1 MLSLW
6 PEEAAV
12 VSKKPSDTGKQ
23 DSGKRSGRRGA
34 GTHPPGPG
42 GGSWDQDP
50 AVLKRLRALLA
61 SPTYRQA
68 DQDVDFLARD
78 ESRPVRLLLDYM
90 KPELGLEEA
99 GVEGTIVVFGST
111 RIGEPEA
118 QRERLRKA
126 KAALAKRPADADL
139 RQQVAVARR
148 LMAKSRYYEMAR
160 EFSRLV
166 CVAGEGPS
174 DGRLMIIT
182 GGGPGIMEA
191 ANRGAYEVGGRS
203 IGLNITLPLEQNPN
217 PYITPELCFLFHY
230 FALRKLHFFLRAK
243 ALVAFPGGY
252 GTFDEVFDAL
262 TLVQTLSI
270 PPLPIVLVGEE
281 WWRKAFDV
289 DFLVEEGVIAPEDRD
304 LFGYA
309 ESAQAIWEKI
319 LRWYEVR
326 GTELVPRK
334 AHRPG
339 SSPGP

>member
-1 MLSLW
+1 MSERA
-6 PEEAAV
+6 P
-12 VSKKPSDTGKQ
+12 SPGRKKPR
-23 DSGKRSGRRGA
+23 KRPPRSPLRRPAEDGDLA
-34 GTHPPGPG
+34 GLAP
-42 GGSWDQDP
+42 DEIR
-50 AVLKRLRALLA
+50 RLRALLD

-68 DQDVDFLARD
+68 DQDIDFLARD
-78 ESRPVRLLLDYM
+78 ESRPVRLLLDYL

-99 GVEGTIVVFGST
+99 GVVGTIVVFGST
-111 RIGEPEA
+111 RIVEPEV
-118 QRERLRKA
+118 QRKRLRQA
-126 KAALAKRPADADL
+126 RAAMAKRPGDPEL
-139 RQQVAVARR
+139 VREVAVARR
-148 LMAKSRYYEMAR
+148 LMARSRYYDMAR

-166 CVAGEGPS
+166 SVAGDGPR
-174 DGRLMIIT
+174 DGRLMVIT

-203 IGLNITLPLEQNPN
+203 VGLNITLPNEQYPN

-262 TLVQTLSI
+262 TLVQTESI

-289 DFLVEEGVIAPEDRD
+289 DFLVDEGVIAPEDRD

-309 ESAQAIWEKI
+309 ESAQAIWEQI
-319 LRWYEVR
+319 LHWYEVR
-326 GTELVPRK
+326 GVELAPPR
-334 AHRPG
+334 HRNPG
-339 SSPGP
+339 ASAWP